1 MSQDRI
7 LGSAATIEVYGT
19 SGPVPYGEL
28 DSFDA
33 EPEHELKKFHPLG
46 QKEEHGQMIYKGWK
60 LSFKG
65 AKVNGDW
72 EAIQAAQDAALLAGQ
87 PAPKFRVT
95 ETTILNTGVVETWI
109 YDNAILYG
117 LKTNKD
123 NAEDEIKQEMSGWA
137 PKRIKG

>member
-1 MSQDRI
+1 MAQDRI
-7 LGSAATIEVYGT
+7 LGSSASIDVYGPN
-19 SGPVPYGEL
+19 GPVPYGEL

-33 EPEHELKKFHPLG
+33 NPEHELKKFHPLG
-46 QKEEHGQMIYKGWK
+46 QKEEHGQMIYKGYT

-72 EAIQAAQDAALLAGQ
+72 DKIQAALDSALLAGQ
-87 PAPKFRVT
+87 PAPLYRIT
-95 ETTILNTGVVETWI
+95 EITILNDGTVEIWI

-137 PKRIKG
+137 PKRVKG

>member
-1 MSQDRI
+1 MSKDRV
-7 LGSAATIEVYGT
+7 LGSSATIQVYGT

-28 DSFDA
+28 DGFDA

-46 QKEEHGQMIYKGWK
+46 QKEEHAQMIYKGWK

-72 EAIQAAQDAALLAGQ
+72 DAIQAAQDAALLAGKV
-87 PAPKFRVT
+87 APKYRIVDT
-95 ETTILNTGVVETWI
+95 VIYDNGNVETWV

-123 NAEDEIKQEMSGWA
+123 NAEEDVKQEMSGFA
-137 PKRIKG
+137 PKRTRG